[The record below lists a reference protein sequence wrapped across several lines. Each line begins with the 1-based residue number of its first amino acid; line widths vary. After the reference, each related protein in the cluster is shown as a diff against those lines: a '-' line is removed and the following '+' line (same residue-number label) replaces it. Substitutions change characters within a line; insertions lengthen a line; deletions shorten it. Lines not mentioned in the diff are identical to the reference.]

1 MSAVL
6 QELRARLGVFESH
19 FQKESVPFSRLPGG
33 LPRGILAEITGR
45 GKTESVAQLLA
56 ENPALRCAWIESRFS
71 LLPSA
76 LLQRQVALEKLFFV
90 DAGEDAAWAAATV
103 LRAQLFPLVVYHAPY
118 RDLRELRR
126 FQLLAGKSHSTMVLL
141 ADQPAT
147 NAWPIRL
154 SLEAREGGRRLAVL
168 RGPGLPETREK

>member
-1 MSAVL
+1 VSAVL

-19 FQKESVPFSRLPGG
+19 FQRESFPFPGLPEG

-45 GKTESVAQLLA
+45 GKTESVARLLA

-76 LLQRQVALEKLFFV
+76 LLQRRVALEKIFFV
-90 DAGEDAAWAAATV
+90 DAGADAPWAAATV

-118 RDLRELRR
+118 GEVRELRR
-126 FQLLAGKSHSTMVLL
+126 FQLLAGKGHSTMLL
-141 ADQPAT
+141 LGEEPARD
-147 NAWPIRL
+147 AWPIRL
-154 SLEAREGGRRLAVL
+154 SLRASEGGRRLASA
-168 RGPGLPETREK
+168 RAR